1 MEDMESVS
9 SGPDENPWPHLTEYV
24 EFVSRSGQQ
33 ILFACKRCLPKD
45 TKIKVHV
52 SSLNNLKQHVRRVH
66 ESQYV
71 QFEEIVKAGSNRGK
85 TKRRTHSDDDDS
97 TSSSNP
103 NPVKRRIQQGRQL
116 SIGESFGIA
125 ATGSGVP
132 QAKVDECIVNLF
144 VSNMIPLHV
153 VESKSFGALIKTLNP
168 SKNSISRRTLGRR
181 ITDEHIELKQHL
193 IRTTTDNGS
202 NFVKAFV
209 QFGSEIDIL
218 PELPSCDLE
227 SEFDPDIANLLNPNS
242 EENDDLEFISVEN
255 ILNAPDRLH
264 CNEINEQILE
274 NFNTL
279 PIHMRC
285 AAHTFNLVASKDVD
299 AALQITVFKT
309 PYRSALA
316 KARTLWNQQSRSTVA
331 ADSIHA
337 ELGRRLVLPNTTRWN
352 SLYDAIVVLNSIL
365 ETKRPSLH
373 RVMTQLKILT
383 FNDQDVTVMKEYA
396 KVMAPVA
403 NALDRIQGEAQAYLG
418 SLLPTIAATVY
429 KLKNIKSKGLV
440 NCTALAN
447 ALLNGIEKRF
457 GPLLN
462 DEQCLL
468 AAAFHPKFR
477 LIWLETYDSSRVD
490 AVKKSMEKKVEDAL
504 RQEAAENSKDRDS
517 LTGGGSNASNNDDD
531 EEEDFFNSVT
541 RSIEKPKSS
550 NSLKS
555 KAQSLVKMWLDMK
568 SKDSFNDAAFLGE
581 QIFINLFIKYNTAIP
596 SSAAV
601 ERLFSTGKD
610 ILTPKR
616 ASLSDE
622 NFNMLMFMKGNMHL
636 MPDD

>member
-1 MEDMESVS
+1 MEDMESEF

-33 ILFACKRCLPKD
+33 IIFACKRCLPKD

-71 QFEEIVKAGSNRGK
+71 QFEETVKAASNRGK
-85 TKRRTHSDDDDS
+85 TKRRTYSADDDS
-97 TSSSNP
+97 TSSSNS

-125 ATGSGVP
+125 ATGSGVNKSYLGMTVHWLD
-132 QAKVDECIVNLF
+132 AITRARMHAVLTCIRLKGHHTYDILAQDY
-144 VSNMIPLHV
+144 SV
-153 VESKSFGALIKTLNP
+153 VVCHYP
-168 SKNSISRRTLGRR
+168 Y
-181 ITDEHIELKQHL
+181 
-193 IRTTTDNGS
+193 NGS

-242 EENDDLEFISVEN
+242 EENDDLEFISVES
-255 ILNAPDRLH
+255 ILNAPDRLQ

-279 PIHMRC
+279 PVHMRC
-285 AAHTFNLVASKDVD
+285 AAHTFNLVASKDAD

-490 AVKKSMEKKVEDAL
+490 AVKKVMEKKVEDAL

-541 RSIEKPKSS
+541 QSIEKPKSS
-550 NSLKS
+550 NSLKC

>member
-1 MEDMESVS
+1 MTVHWLDAITRARMHAV
-9 SGPDENPWPHLTEYV
+9 LTCIRLKGHHTYDILAQV
-24 EFVSRSGQQ
+24 MIDIHYEFH
-33 ILFACKRCLPKD
+33 IDK
-45 TKIKVHV
+45 KI
-52 SSLNNLKQHVRRVH
+52 
-66 ESQYV
+66 
-71 QFEEIVKAGSNRGK
+71 
-85 TKRRTHSDDDDS
+85 T
-97 TSSSNP
+97 
-103 NPVKRRIQQGRQL
+103 
-116 SIGESFGIA
+116 
-125 ATGSGVP
+125 
-132 QAKVDECIVNLF
+132 
-144 VSNMIPLHV
+144 
-153 VESKSFGALIKTLNP
+153 
-168 SKNSISRRTLGRR
+168 
-181 ITDEHIELKQHL
+181 
-193 IRTTTDNGS
+193 RTTTDNGS

-227 SEFDPDIANLLNPNS
+227 SEFYPDIANLLNPNS
-242 EENDDLEFISVEN
+242 EENDDLEFISVES
-255 ILNAPDRLH
+255 ILNAPDRLQ

-279 PIHMRC
+279 PVHMRC
-285 AAHTFNLVASKDVD
+285 AAHTFNLVASKDAD

-447 ALLNGIEKRF
+447 AL
-457 GPLLN
+457 
-462 DEQCLL
+462 
-468 AAAFHPKFR
+468 
-477 LIWLETYDSSRVD
+477 
-490 AVKKSMEKKVEDAL
+490 
-504 RQEAAENSKDRDS
+504 
-517 LTGGGSNASNNDDD
+517 
-531 EEEDFFNSVT
+531 
-541 RSIEKPKSS
+541 
-550 NSLKS
+550 
-555 KAQSLVKMWLDMK
+555 
-568 SKDSFNDAAFLGE
+568 
-581 QIFINLFIKYNTAIP
+581 
-596 SSAAV
+596 
-601 ERLFSTGKD
+601 
-610 ILTPKR
+610 
-616 ASLSDE
+616 
-622 NFNMLMFMKGNMHL
+622 
-636 MPDD
+636 

>member
-1 MEDMESVS
+1 M
-9 SGPDENPWPHLTEYV
+9 
-24 EFVSRSGQQ
+24 
-33 ILFACKRCLPKD
+33 
-45 TKIKVHV
+45 
-52 SSLNNLKQHVRRVH
+52 
-66 ESQYV
+66 
-71 QFEEIVKAGSNRGK
+71 
-85 TKRRTHSDDDDS
+85 
-97 TSSSNP
+97 
-103 NPVKRRIQQGRQL
+103 QQGRQL

-132 QAKVDECIVNLF
+132 QAKVDKCIVNLF

-218 PELPSCDLE
+218 PELPCDLE
-227 SEFDPDIANLLNPNS
+227 SGSDPDIANLLNPNS
-242 EENDDLEFISVEN
+242 EEDDEYDDLEFISVEN
-255 ILNAPDRLH
+255 KLNAPDRLH
-264 CNEINEQILE
+264 
-274 NFNTL
+274 
-279 PIHMRC
+279 
-285 AAHTFNLVASKDVD
+285 KDAD

-352 SLYDAIVVLNSIL
+352 SLYDAIVVLNGIL

-373 RVMTQLKILT
+373 RVMTRLKIPT

-403 NALDRIQGEAQAYLG
+403 NALDRIQGEAQAYLV

-429 KLKNIKSKGLV
+429 KLKNIRSKGLV
-440 NCTALAN
+440 NFTALAN

-462 DEQCLL
+462 DEQCQL

-477 LIWLETYDSSRVD
+477 LIWLETHDSSRVD
-490 AVKKSMEKKVEDAL
+490 TVKKCMEKKEEDAL

-517 LTGGGSNASNNDDD
+517 LSGRGSNASNNDDD
-531 EEEDFFNSVT
+531 EEDFFNSVT
-541 RSIEKPKSS
+541 QFIEKPKSS
-550 NSLKS
+550 NCLKS

-568 SKDSFNDAAFLGE
+568 SKDSFNDATFLGE

-596 SSAAV
+596 SRAAV

>member
-85 TKRRTHSDDDDS
+85 TKRRTHSDDD
-97 TSSSNP
+97 P

-132 QAKVDECIVNLF
+132 QAKVDKCIVNLF

>member
-1 MEDMESVS
+1 MEDMELVS

-132 QAKVDECIVNLF
+132 QAKVDKCIVNLF

-153 VESKSFGALIKTLNP
+153 VESKSFGALIKTLNS

-242 EENDDLEFISVEN
+242 EENDDLEFIIVEN

-274 NFNTL
+274 NFNTS

-383 FNDQDVTVMKEYA
+383 FNDQDV
-396 KVMAPVA
+396 MAPVA

-447 ALLNGIEKRF
+447 ELLNGIEKRF